1 MKKSL
6 KLFSA
11 LVMALAVFMPA
22 GAVNVL
28 TVFDGDEYGYSPIDN
43 SYIDEVGTRGQV
55 IYPAASL
62 AEMNGEVINSIMFYT
77 SEVTTESGGSIDIL
91 IGETTKTTFTGNDY
105 VEGLTKVATISM
117 TAGVTEVKIVF
128 DTPYLYHGGNLV
140 VEAIVTQATM
150 YMFIPYV
157 GDRPLEYTAIDRV
170 GQISRFL
177 PKTTFDYGTAA
188 EYAAKV
194 IPTELTFNTIRAE
207 REDVQIVTLKNIGQN
222 SFTPVVSTTAPFSVS
237 QPNAVLLAEESLE
250 IPVTFAPA
258 ADGTYTGTL
267 TIDCGQAGILE
278 VALNGTA
285 LEAAD
290 ELIVGDETDYAGY
303 VPIYGTDIDIV
314 GTRGQMIYPA
324 DMLTDM
330 VGGNIIGLKFFTK
343 DNVQMDGGVIQLSL
357 KVVDQ
362 TVFTETVAATDLTA
376 VATVSPELN
385 GTNLEFIFDEPYKY
399 DGGNLLVECLITE
412 AGTTTYRQTFFW
424 GTPVEENVSL
434 STTWDFN
441 EWLTEFVPFMP
452 KVDFT
457 YQKGEVPAGK
467 RGDVNKDNNVTIADV
482 TALIDY
488 LLSGDGT
495 NIDVKAAD
503 CNVDNNVTIADVTA
517 LIDYL
522 LGGNWTN

>member
-22 GAVNVL
+22 SAVNVL

-77 SEVTTESGGSIDIL
+77 SEVTTEGGGSIDIL

-140 VEAIVTQATM
+140 VEAIVTQATN

-157 GDRPLEYTAIDRV
+157 GDRPLGYTAITR
-170 GQISRFL
+170 GEISKFL

-194 IPTELTFNTIRAE
+194 IPTELSFNTIRAE

-258 ADGTYTGTL
+258 AEGTYTGTL

-278 VALNGTA
+278 VVLNGTA

-434 STTWDFN
+434 ITTWDFN

-457 YQKGEVPAGK
+457 YQKDEAPAGL
-467 RGDVNKDNNVTIADV
+467 RGDVNGNGDVKIDDV

-488 LLSGDGT
+488 LLSGDASSI
-495 NIDVKAAD
+495 NIANAD
-503 CNVDNNVTIADVTA
+503 CNQNGDVKIDDVTA

-522 LGGNWTN
+522 LSGTW

>member
-22 GAVNVL
+22 NAVNVL

-77 SEVTTESGGSIDIL
+77 LEVTTESGGSIDIL

-140 VEAIVTQATM
+140 VEAIVTQATN

-157 GDRPLEYTAIDRV
+157 GDRPLGYTAITR
-170 GQISRFL
+170 GEISKFL

-258 ADGTYTGTL
+258 AEGTYTGTL

-424 GTPVEENVSL
+424 GTPVEDNVSL